1 MSEERKSH
9 MTSVLGETAIV
20 IGNVTGQG
28 DLEVRG
34 RVQGSVELIGRLLI
48 AETGVVL
55 GNIEATTVTI
65 AGELR
70 GDASSSDGLFV
81 QSTGQVEGIL
91 TAARVGIEPG
101 ARVRGTLRS
110 GEPAPTAPPAPSTSE
125 ESEGP
130 VEPEVDEAP
139 VEDTR
144 ARPAQAASAAVE
156 EAAVEEAAVEEAAVE
171 EAAVKAAL
179 VEAPKKEEAPAIEE
193 KPARPRKRRRPK
205 KPASNQEIQTTASP
219 AAAERPTTETSA
231 PKTSPAKARS
241 PRAAPPAEAE
251 LSNTAEPKKTPTR
264 VKKPRSKGPPTPPTF
279 VKGTK
284 GHTRG

>member
-156 EAAVEEAAVEEAAVE
+156 EAAVEEAAVEEAAV
-171 EAAVKAAL
+171 KAAL